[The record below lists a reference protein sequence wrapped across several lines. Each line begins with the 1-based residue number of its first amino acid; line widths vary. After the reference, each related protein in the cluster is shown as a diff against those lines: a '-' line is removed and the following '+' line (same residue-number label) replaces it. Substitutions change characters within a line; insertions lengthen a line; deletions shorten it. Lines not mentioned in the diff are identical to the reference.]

1 MEPSIFAYIRKHS
14 WRQQLVILLLTLL
27 SFPPLYYSLDL
38 QKTIVNRA
46 LSHPE
51 ERHEV
56 LGYQLDQIHYLFVLC
71 GAFLAMVLIGGLL
84 KYVLNV
90 YAGVVAERM
99 LRRQRYELYKQV
111 VRFPLPH
118 LRRVSTGELVQMI
131 NAETE
136 ALGGFV
142 GDALAVPAFQGGTLL
157 TSLLFIFMQDWKLGV
172 AAIAMYPAQ
181 MWLIPKLQRR
191 VNNLGKLRV
200 RQVRKNAERISEMAG
215 GVRDLRANDAAQYEL
230 ARFSEELGEV
240 YWIRFDIYKL
250 KFLIKFLNNFI
261 AQLGPFFFFSIG
273 GYLVIKGQI
282 TLGSLVAVVGAHKDL
297 ASPWREL
304 LTYYQN
310 LYDVKVKYEQTVIQ
324 FMPPGVIDE
333 ARLDSDPPPGVEI
346 GSPLKVQYLTIADEG
361 DPEPIIE
368 NLNVEVELP
377 TRLAIVGAAG
387 SGREEL
393 TLALAGLIE
402 PQAGKILYGAA
413 EVGTLPDS
421 VNGRRFAYVST
432 INYIFGGSLQDN
444 LLFGLRHR
452 PLRGPEIPPEQEA
465 RHRRERVEAE
475 RSGSSPYDPEAEWTD
490 WAQAGVT
497 REEERL
503 PAIIHALR
511 VSVLEGDVYVL
522 GLRGTVGPHHG
533 DLPDHLLEARRAMQ
547 ERLLADERLAR
558 LVEPFHPDRYN
569 TNATLAEN
577 LLFGVPVD
585 ERFDIERLA
594 GNAQIRAT
602 LDATG
607 LTPELVE
614 VGFEVA
620 RTMLELFADLPPDHE
635 YFRQFSFIAP
645 DELPAYRALIA
656 RAEAGGREA
665 LAAPDRERLLALPFK
680 LIPARHRLGLL
691 TPELQARVVAARHHF
706 REHLPEDLAG
716 AIAFFDPAAYNRP
729 STIQDNIIFGKVA
742 YGQAGAAARISEL
755 IGDVL
760 DRLDLRERV
769 TLVGLDAPCGVG
781 GARLSPPQRQKLA
794 LARAVLKRPEVMIL
808 HDPVGTLDPQE
819 QLKVRDAL
827 LQEMGNRTL
836 IWALQQADWAARFDQ
851 VLVME
856 EGRVV
861 ASGAFRHPGE
871 GPARVRELAA
881 AS

>member
-51 ERHEV
+51 ERHGV

-84 KYVLNV
+84 TYALNV

-99 LRRQRYELYKQV
+99 LRRQRYELYRQV

-172 AAIAMYPAQ
+172 AAIALYPGQ

-200 RQVRKNAERISEMAG
+200 RQVRKNAERISEMAA
-215 GVRDLRANDAAQYEL
+215 GVRDLRANDAVQYEL

-310 LYDVKVKYEQTVIQ
+310 LYDVKIKYEQTVIQ
-324 FMPPGVIDE
+324 FVPPGLLDE
-333 ARLDSDPPPGVEI
+333 ARLEADPPPDVEI
-346 GSPLKVQYLTIADEG
+346 GSLLKVQYLTIAEEG
-361 DPEPIIE
+361 ATEPVLD
-368 NLNVEVELP
+368 NLSFEVELP

-413 EVGTLPDS
+413 DVGTLPDS
-421 VNGRRFAYVST
+421 VLGRRFAYVST
-432 INYIFGGSLQDN
+432 INYIFAGSLEDN

-452 PLRGPEIPPEQEA
+452 PLRDPEIPPEQEA

-511 VSVLEGDVYVL
+511 VAVLEGDVYVL

-533 DLPDHLLEARRAMQ
+533 DLPEHLLEARRAMQ
-547 ERLLADERLAR
+547 DRLLADERLAR
-558 LVEPFHPDRYN
+558 LVEPFDPDRYN

-607 LTPELVE
+607 LTSDLVE
-614 VGFEVA
+614 VG
-620 RTMLELFADLPPDHE
+620 LE
-635 YFRQFSFIAP
+635 
-645 DELPAYRALIA
+645 
-656 RAEAGGREA
+656 
-665 LAAPDRERLLALPFK
+665 
-680 LIPARHRLGLL
+680 
-691 TPELQARVVAARHHF
+691 
-706 REHLPEDLAG
+706 
-716 AIAFFDPAAYNRP
+716 
-729 STIQDNIIFGKVA
+729 
-742 YGQAGAAARISEL
+742 
-755 IGDVL
+755 
-760 DRLDLRERV
+760 
-769 TLVGLDAPCGVG
+769 
-781 GARLSPPQRQKLA
+781 
-794 LARAVLKRPEVMIL
+794 
-808 HDPVGTLDPQE
+808 
-819 QLKVRDAL
+819 
-827 LQEMGNRTL
+827 
-836 IWALQQADWAARFDQ
+836 
-851 VLVME
+851 
-856 EGRVV
+856 
-861 ASGAFRHPGE
+861 
-871 GPARVRELAA
+871 
-881 AS
+881 